1 MTATAFG
8 SDIRTSGGL
17 KLGLTKTELIALLGS
32 PSKVIGNRLTF
43 QQLSKRPMTK
53 EDIEAETQTFNAPVT
68 RPYWDVLDT
77 IEVTIKKS
85 KVAEFEVHHT
95 VTY

>member
-1 MTATAFG
+1 
-8 SDIRTSGGL
+8 
-17 KLGLTKTELIALLGS
+17 
-32 PSKVIGNRLTF
+32 
-43 QQLSKRPMTK
+43 MTK